1 MDLFGDGRVLCLQ
14 AGCQDGDSSHGSSV
28 TRLNDDSFGGTLDGV
43 GGKESDVSARVKDF
57 YHFRWKR
64 KRRFCECVEEIF
76 IILGAEVDTPKVPP
90 SDFDQNNNKQRVP
103 RRLM

>member
-43 GGKESDVSARVKDF
+43 GGKESDVSARVK
-57 YHFRWKR
+57 
-64 KRRFCECVEEIF
+64 EIF